1 MFVIIKAFS
10 LKQIKD
16 IKTYGAKELFRKFY
30 LLVRWLLKIPI
41 FAIAILPCII
51 IRLLRPWVI
60 VRIEKVPVE
69 QFGHFCLQTAI
80 YYCKKKLK
88 IDQPKK
94 KQIDLV
100 YQYHPSQ
107 KHFNKQLLKMWKRKL
122 TFLPGYLLDPINKMN
137 KLIPGGKVHGID
149 ILALNPEEHD
159 FDNIIGKYP
168 PLDFTNEEEIYGKEM
183 LNKFGLKD
191 SDKFVCL
198 AVRDHKFQEKKIL
211 PRFRDWSY
219 QYFRNYNIDDFV
231 LAAEELTKRGYYVL
245 RMGVVVNKP
254 INSNNPKIIDY
265 ANSNLRSDFM
275 DIYLGAKCS
284 FCLSTRFGFDDLP
297 QIFNRPLA
305 VVNNMPAGDIH
316 AHREDFIVMIKHH
329 VLKKEKRRLTLS
341 EIFSNGVA
349 FTDNIKFFDQKGIE
363 LVDNTPE
370 EIRDVAI
377 EMVEKLEFNQKLN
390 PEDEELQKTFRRIFA
405 SNIKRFNYH
414 KNYYRKFY
422 GSDPKIKSSIS
433 TKFLREN
440 KNWLN

>member
-1 MFVIIKAFS
+1 
-10 LKQIKD
+10 
-16 IKTYGAKELFRKFY
+16 
-30 LLVRWLLKIPI
+30 
-41 FAIAILPCII
+41 
-51 IRLLRPWVI
+51 
-60 VRIEKVPVE
+60 
-69 QFGHFCLQTAI
+69 
-80 YYCKKKLK
+80 
-88 IDQPKK
+88 
-94 KQIDLV
+94 
-100 YQYHPSQ
+100 
-107 KHFNKQLLKMWKRKL
+107 
-122 TFLPGYLLDPINKMN
+122 
-137 KLIPGGKVHGID
+137 
-149 ILALNPEEHD
+149 
-159 FDNIIGKYP
+159 
-168 PLDFTNEEEIYGKEM
+168 
-183 LNKFGLKD
+183 
-191 SDKFVCL
+191 
-198 AVRDHKFQEKKIL
+198 L

-284 FCLSTRFGFDDLP
+284 FCLSTKFGFDELP

-305 VVNNMPAGDIH
+305 VVNNAPVGDIH
-316 AHREDFIVMIKHH
+316 AHREDYIVMIKHH

-390 PEDEELQKTFRRIFA
+390 PEDEELQKTFRRLFA